1 MPIDRILS
9 PAEVRASEASTVAF
23 VAVAHLE
30 AVALLNAELRTWA
43 QQAHL
48 SACQCALEEHWANG
62 SNPFQNPVVHRA
74 QDVILGVDLVAARL
88 VDALAE
94 LRAWNQAVQGREEM
108 AILERGQH
116 PTH

>member
-9 PAEVRASEASTVAF
+9 PSEVRASEASTVAF

-43 QQAHL
+43 TQAHL
-48 SACQCALEEHWANG
+48 SACQCALAEHWANG
-62 SNPFQNPVVHRA
+62 SNPFNHPAVHRA
-74 QDVILGVDLVAARL
+74 QDVILGVDFIAARL
-88 VDALAE
+88 AGALEE
-94 LRAWNQAVQGREEM
+94 LRAWNQAVQGREEL
-108 AILERGQH
+108 ATRERGEH